1 MKAINKRHQ
10 SLVNRAVKNIGI
22 CDSNTDNYSKRI
34 SYKMKTLF
42 INGLQFKF
50 DRIIEFEQTDT
61 NLLECFFFKG
71 GEIVTSQFLTL
82 FELNNIRNEQ
92 N

>member
-1 MKAINKRHQ
+1 MTRNEELIEKYKRWI
-10 SLVNRAVKNIGI
+10 KK
-22 CDSNTDNYSKRI
+22 TD
-34 SYKMKTLF
+34 KMKTLF

-61 NLLECFFFKG
+61 NLLECFFFNG
-71 GEIVTSQFLTL
+71 SEIVTSQFLTL

-92 N
+92 D

>member
-1 MKAINKRHQ
+1 MLNLK
-10 SLVNRAVKNIGI
+10 
-22 CDSNTDNYSKRI
+22 T
-34 SYKMKTLF
+34 YKMKTLF

-71 GEIVTSQFLTL
+71 AEIVTSQFLTL
-82 FELNNIRNEQ
+82 FELNNIRNGKD
-92 N
+92 

>member
-10 SLVNRAVKNIGI
+10 SLVNRAE
-22 CDSNTDNYSKRI
+22 
-34 SYKMKTLF
+34 KMKTLF

>member
-1 MKAINKRHQ
+1 
-10 SLVNRAVKNIGI
+10 
-22 CDSNTDNYSKRI
+22 
-34 SYKMKTLF
+34 MKTLF

-50 DRIIEFEQTDT
+50 DSIIEFEQTDT

-82 FELNNIRNEQ
+82 FELNNIRNDD
-92 N
+92 